1 MSRRRTVLLALP
13 VVLLFL
19 AAAAATAAWFARP
32 KKVALTVRVYG
43 TDGLPLK
50 CTAEVDGKTQ
60 DLTGTVPT
68 ELHFEG
74 TRIVYT
80 LTSTA
85 EEGEFR
91 VNPIIGGRSF
101 PFSGSGRPP
110 KNGVRSWVI
119 SLWGS
124 DTPDYWIEP
133 FDKEKNPAWLKA
145 PPP

>member
-1 MSRRRTVLLALP
+1 MSRRRALFIAIPIVLI
-13 VVLLFL
+13 LLVAGG
-19 AAAAATAAWFARP
+19 AAAWLARP

-50 CTAEVDGKTQ
+50 GTAEVDGQTQ

-68 ELHFEG
+68 EFHLEG

-80 LTSTA
+80 LTTPA
-85 EEGEFR
+85 EAGEFR
-91 VNPIIGGRSF
+91 VNPIIGGKSF

-110 KNGVRSWVI
+110 KNGVRSWVK
-119 SLWGS
+119 SRWGS
-124 DTPDYWIEP
+124 DEPDYWIEP
-133 FDKEKNPAWLKA
+133 FDREGQPAWLKA

>member
-1 MSRRRTVLLALP
+1 MFRRRSLLLALP

-19 AAAAATAAWFARP
+19 AAAAATAAWFAWP

-50 CTAEVDGKTQ
+50 CTAEVDGKTL
-60 DLTGTVPT
+60 DLTGTVPI

-74 TRIVYT
+74 ARIVYT
-80 LTSTA
+80 LTSSA

-91 VNPIIGGRSF
+91 VNPIIGGMSMT
-101 PFSGSGRPP
+101 FSGSGSPP
-110 KNGVRSWVI
+110 KNGVRSWVK
-119 SLWGS
+119 SHWGS
-124 DTPDYWIEP
+124 DTLDYWIEP
-133 FDKEKNPAWLKA
+133 FDKEAKPAWLKA